1 MNVSKKIFL
10 TSLSTVMLSMIIFT
24 SDLPFIKSSSN
35 SSNVAEAKLRPG
47 ISYKYYSATYSVK
60 RLKNPKDRVDKKVS
74 AAVKKK
80 YGKYRKVRVK
90 MRVTMDI
97 RLSTQNAIA
106 YKVVK
111 ITPL

>member
-1 MNVSKKIFL
+1 MNFSKKMGLSFL
-10 TSLSTVMLSMIIFT
+10 SFVMLSMIVFT
-24 SDLPFIKSSSN
+24 SDLPFVQSSSSSN
-35 SSNVAEAKLRPG
+35 IADAKLRPG
-47 ISYKYYSATYSVK
+47 LSYKYYSATYTVN
-60 RLKNPKDRVDKKVS
+60 RLKNPKDNVDKKVS

>member
-1 MNVSKKIFL
+1 MNFSKKIGLSFL
-10 TSLSTVMLSMIIFT
+10 SFVMLSMIVFT
-24 SDLPFIKSSSN
+24 SDLPFVQSSSSSN
-35 SSNVAEAKLRPG
+35 NVADAKLRPG
-47 ISYKYYSATYSVK
+47 LSYKYYSATYTVK
-60 RLKNPKDRVDKKVS
+60 RLKNPKDNVDKKVS